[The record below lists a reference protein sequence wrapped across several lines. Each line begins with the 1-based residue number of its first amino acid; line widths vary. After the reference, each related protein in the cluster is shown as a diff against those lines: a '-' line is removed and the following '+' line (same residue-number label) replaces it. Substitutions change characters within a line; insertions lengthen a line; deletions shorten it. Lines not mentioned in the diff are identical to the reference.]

1 MVERCLCKADASG
14 SSPLT
19 STLIIESLQIF
30 FLVLKKRRSYFK
42 GQSYLTKVKGMKA
55 NGGDLGTQRR
65 RRAQIPAKRFG
76 ELAAS
81 FDPKIPE

>member
-1 MVERCLCKADASG
+1 MPAVRVRLPPPSLFKACQPFYFLSFLERRKEKG
-14 SSPLT
+14 G
-19 STLIIESLQIF
+19 LILR
-30 FLVLKKRRSYFK
+30 VYFK
-42 GQSYLTKVKGMKA
+42 RLERKVKGMKA

>member
-1 MVERCLCKADASG
+1 M
-14 SSPLT
+14 
-19 STLIIESLQIF
+19 
-30 FLVLKKRRSYFK
+30 SYFK